1 MATANY
7 FYREVKKYKSLMR
20 DYIDQAKEL
29 IKKCDINT
37 DIGVMVSSATRIKIL
52 EHYYE
57 IFKAISN
64 KNPDTNELISKKL
77 KRICKLTKLHFF
89 QLKKL
94 KQKNQKQNKL
104 LFVYLHKAVL
114 TYMVSN
120 LNNKI
125 K

>member
-1 MATANY
+1 MVNQNY

-29 IKKCDINT
+29 IKSCDINT
-37 DIGVMVSSATRIKIL
+37 EIGVMVSSATRIKIL

-77 KRICKLTKLHFF
+77 KRISKLTKLHFF
-89 QLKKL
+89 QLQKL
-94 KQKNQKQNKL
+94 EQKNQAQNKI
-104 LFVYLHKAVL
+104 LFKSLHKAVL
-114 TYMVSN
+114 TYLIYN
-120 LNNKI
+120 LK
-125 K
+125 

>member
-1 MATANY
+1 MATRNY

-20 DYIDQAKEL
+20 DYVDQVNEV

-37 DIGVMVSSATRIKIL
+37 DIGAMVSSATRVKIL

-77 KRICKLTKLHFF
+77 KRISKLTKLHFF

-94 KQKNQKQNKL
+94 EQKNQKQNKL
-104 LFVYLHKAVL
+104 LFVNLYKAVL
-114 TYMVSN
+114 TFMVSD
-120 LNNKI
+120 LNDKI
-125 K
+125 

>member
-1 MATANY
+1 MATRNY

-20 DYIDQAKEL
+20 DYVDQANEV

-37 DIGVMVSSATRIKIL
+37 DIGAMVSSATRVKIL

-77 KRICKLTKLHFF
+77 KRISKLTKLHFF

-94 KQKNQKQNKL
+94 EQKNQKQNKL
-104 LFVYLHKAVL
+104 LFVNLYKAVL
-114 TYMVSN
+114 TFMVSD
-120 LNNKI
+120 LNDKI
-125 K
+125 